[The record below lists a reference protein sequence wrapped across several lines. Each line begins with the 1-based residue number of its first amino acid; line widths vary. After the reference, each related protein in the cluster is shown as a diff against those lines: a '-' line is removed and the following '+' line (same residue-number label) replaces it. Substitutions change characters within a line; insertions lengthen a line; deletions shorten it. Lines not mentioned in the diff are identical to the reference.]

1 MNVSIDY
8 SNCLSF
14 ITSNEISKKAEAS
27 KIHFEALL
35 NRSGAGN
42 NFTGWLELPEKAAD
56 HVENINKTAGE
67 LRERADITVVTG
79 IGGSYLGS
87 KAIIEALNACLHNN
101 KEAGDHKVLFA
112 GHNLSED
119 YHSRLLDYLSGK
131 VFNIIVISKSG
142 TTTEPA
148 LAFRLLRKLLEENM
162 KGKKINKHII
172 AVTDAENGA
181 LRNMADREDYESFII
196 PDDVGG
202 RYSVLTP
209 AGLLPIAVAG
219 FDISN
224 FIKGF
229 AEMAAETRDDKNT
242 STNPA
247 IIYASIRN
255 LLYEKG
261 KSIEMLANY
270 EPGLHYVAEWWK
282 QLFGES
288 EGKDGK
294 GIFPASADFTT
305 DLHSLGQYIQDGS
318 RILFETVLSVASTNS
333 EVLIPADEDNLDNF
347 NYLAG
352 KRLSEV
358 NARAE
363 EGTIMAHVFGGVP
376 VIKIT
381 LPAINERYLGQLLYF
396 FEFSCALSGYML
408 GVNPFDQP
416 GVEAYKSNMFR
427 LLGKPRDKDKK

>member
-14 ITSNEISKKAEAS
+14 LTARDISKKAEAS
-27 KIHFEALL
+27 NIHFEALL
-35 NRSGAGN
+35 SRSGEGN
-42 NFTGWLELPEKAAD
+42 NFTGWLDLPEKALD
-56 HVENINKTAGE
+56 HVEQLNKTARE
-67 LRERADITVVTG
+67 LRAMADITVVTG

-87 KAIIEALNACLHNN
+87 KAIIEALGASLHHN

-112 GHNLSED
+112 GQNLSEN

-131 VFNIIVISKSG
+131 IFNIIVISKSG

-148 LAFRLLRKLLEENM
+148 IAFRLLRKQLEENM
-162 KGKKINKHII
+162 GGEKINRHII
-172 AVTDAENGA
+172 AITDSDSGA
-181 LRNMADREDYESFII
+181 LREMADKEAYASFII

-219 FDISN
+219 YDIRD

-229 AEMAAETRDDKNT
+229 SEMAAETRDNSNT
-242 STNPA
+242 ETNPA

-261 KSIEMLANY
+261 KYIELLANY
-270 EPGLHYVAEWWK
+270 EPALHYLAEWWK

-318 RILFETVLSVASTNS
+318 RILFETVLSVESTNA

-352 KRLSEV
+352 KRLSEI

-396 FEFSCALSGYML
+396 FEISCALSGYML

-427 LLGKPRDKDKK
+427 LLGKAQDQA

>member
-14 ITSNEISKKAEAS
+14 INSRGISKKAEAS
-27 KIHFEALL
+27 QMHFEALL
-35 NRSGAGN
+35 NRTGTGN
-42 NFTGWLELPEKAAD
+42 NFTGWLNLPEKAA
-56 HVENINKTAGE
+56 EQIEQINKTAGE
-67 LRERADITVVTG
+67 LREKADITVVTG

-87 KAIIEALNACLHNN
+87 KATIEALNACLENN
-101 KEAGDHKVLFA
+101 VEVRKHKVLFA
-112 GHNLSED
+112 GYNLSED
-119 YHSRLLDYLSGK
+119 YHSRLLRYLSGK
-131 VFNIIVISKSG
+131 IFNIIVISKSG

-162 KGKKINKHII
+162 KGQKINKHII
-172 AVTDAENGA
+172 AITDSDSGA
-181 LRNMADREDYESFII
+181 LRYMADREGYESFII

-219 FDISN
+219 YDTGN

-229 AEMAAETRDDKNT
+229 AEMAKETRDNT
-242 STNPA
+242 NITENPA
-247 IIYASIRN
+247 VIYASIRK

-261 KSIEMLANY
+261 KSIELLANY
-270 EPGLHYVAEWWK
+270 EPGLHYIAEWWK

-318 RILFETVLSVASTNS
+318 RILFETVLSVSSVGS
-333 EVLIPADEDNLDNF
+333 EVLIPYDEDNEDNF

-396 FEFSCALSGYML
+396 FEISCALSAYML
-408 GVNPFDQP
+408 GVNPFNQP

-427 LLGKPRDKDKK
+427 LLGKPGNRE

>member
-14 ITSNEISKKAEAS
+14 INSREISKKVEAS
-27 KIHFEALL
+27 QMHFEALL
-35 NRSGAGN
+35 NRTGAGN
-42 NFTGWLELPEKAAD
+42 NFTGWLNLPEKAA
-56 HVENINKTAGE
+56 EQIGQINKTADE
-67 LRERADITVVTG
+67 LREKADISVVTG

-87 KAIIEALNACLHNN
+87 KATIEALNACLDNN
-101 KEAGDHKVLFA
+101 VENRKHKVLFA
-112 GHNLSED
+112 GYNLSED
-119 YHSRLLDYLSGK
+119 YHSRLLNYLSGK
-131 VFNIIVISKSG
+131 IFNIIVISKSG

-162 KGKKINKHII
+162 KGQKINKHII
-172 AVTDAENGA
+172 AITDSDSGA
-181 LRNMADREDYESFII
+181 LRYMADREGYESFII

-219 FDISN
+219 YDTGN

-229 AEMAAETRDDKNT
+229 AEMAKETRDNT
-242 STNPA
+242 NITENPA
-247 IIYASIRN
+247 LIYASIRK

-261 KSIEMLANY
+261 KSIELLANY
-270 EPGLHYVAEWWK
+270 EPGLHYIAEWWK

-318 RILFETVLSVASTNS
+318 RILFETVLSVSSVSS
-333 EVLIPADEDNLDNF
+333 EVLIPYDEDNEDNF

-363 EGTIMAHVFGGVP
+363 EGTITAHVSGGVP

-381 LPAINERYLGQLLYF
+381 LPSINERYLGQLLYF
-396 FEFSCALSGYML
+396 FEISCALSAYML
-408 GVNPFDQP
+408 GVNPFNQP

-427 LLGKPRDKDKK
+427 LLGKPDNRE

>member
-14 ITSNEISKKAEAS
+14 LTPRDISKKSEAAN
-27 KIHFEALL
+27 IHFDALL
-35 NRSGAGN
+35 SRTGEGN
-42 NFTGWLELPEKAAD
+42 NFTGWLDLPEKALG
-56 HVENINKTAGE
+56 HVEQLNKTARE
-67 LRERADITVVTG
+67 LRAMADITVVTG

-87 KAIIEALNACLHNN
+87 KAIIEALDACLHIN

-119 YHSRLLDYLSGK
+119 YHSRMLNYLSGK
-131 VFNIIVISKSG
+131 TFNIIVISKSG

-162 KGKKINKHII
+162 KGQKINKHII
-172 AVTDAENGA
+172 AITDADSGA
-181 LRNMADREDYESFII
+181 LRHMADRESYESFII

-219 FDISN
+219 YDIKD

-229 AEMAAETRDDKNT
+229 SEMAAGTRDNSNT
-242 STNPA
+242 ATNPA

-261 KSIEMLANY
+261 KSIELLANY
-270 EPGLHYVAEWWK
+270 EPGLHYLAEWWK

-333 EVLIPADEDNLDNF
+333 EVLIPSDEDNLDNF

-352 KRLSEV
+352 KRLSEI

-376 VIKIT
+376 VIKII

-396 FEFSCALSGYML
+396 FEISCALSGYML

-427 LLGKPRDKDKK
+427 LLGKANDRE